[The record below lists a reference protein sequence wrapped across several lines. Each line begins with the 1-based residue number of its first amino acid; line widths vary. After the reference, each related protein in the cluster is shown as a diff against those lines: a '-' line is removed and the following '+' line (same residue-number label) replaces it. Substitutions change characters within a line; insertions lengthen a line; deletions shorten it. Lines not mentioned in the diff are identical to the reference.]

1 MIPLF
6 ASTLTKDGL
15 IIILDLTATPPTGE
29 DVVPFSRTRHASFIS
44 CREVRVVLVKQTNK
58 KFNITLGIFEHKHDL
73 KLINVLENQTF
84 LNVEHEILRTG
95 TVEYPDPTLQLPP

>member
-6 ASTLTKDGL
+6 TSTLTKDGF

-29 DVVPFSRTRHASFIS
+29 DVVPPWPFSRTRHASFIS
-44 CREVRVVLVKQTNK
+44 CREVSVVLEKQMNK
-58 KFNITLGIFEHKHDL
+58 EFNITLGSCEHKHDL

-84 LNVEHEILRTG
+84 LNV
-95 TVEYPDPTLQLPP
+95 